1 MRVLSITAQKP
12 TSTGSGVY
20 LTEVVRSLNKL
31 GHENAVL
38 FGKSKE
44 DDKFSIE
51 DEVEKVI
58 AITFDGADVSFK
70 IAGMSDNMPYPS
82 TRYCDFSDS
91 MTLEFTRAYFKKI
104 SQAFIEFRPDLIIC
118 HHLYLATAIAVHVNE
133 TLLHPAKIVA
143 ISHGTEIRQMQKHQ
157 LCASYI
163 KRAVQNLDQIYVLHE
178 DQIEQVRD
186 VYGAELSKIDVI
198 GTGFN
203 ADVFNAKSADLT
215 NREPHSII
223 YAGKIC
229 KQKGVPELILAAAS
243 LNEKLGDVKLTL
255 AGGHSNEA
263 EYRKIMAL
271 IDKNRERVEIDVT
284 GAVSQAE
291 LARLYRSSQVFCL
304 PSFFEGLPLVTLEA
318 IACGCSAVMTDLPG
332 VRPWYLK
339 NAKRAPLIF
348 VKPPKMNNVDV
359 PVLSDLPAFQA
370 NLKNALLEATKIKA
384 NPSSVEN
391 LSWLSLSN
399 RLVEKIS
406 KI

>member
-38 FGKSKE
+38 FGKSKA

-104 SQAFIEFRPDLIIC
+104 SQAFIEFRPDLVIC

-143 ISHGTEIRQMQKHQ
+143 ISHGTDIRQMQKHQ

-203 ADVFNAKSADLT
+203 ADVFNAGDVDNPKRT
-215 NREPHSII
+215 PHSII

-370 NLKNALLEATKIKA
+370 NLKNALLKATKIKA

-399 RLVEKIS
+399 RLVEKVS